1 MVQPFRRVNN
11 SLTTHIVVYVPST
24 LHAKKVSDSEF
35 KRRIAE
41 TTKFLNKLFGGSTKV
56 EAQGSYLGKGGR
68 LIKEGVAKVEGFTS
82 PSDWELKKARLHEWV
97 MTKKKSWKQEEIAIE
112 YEEDMY
118 WI

>member
-1 MVQPFRRVNN
+1 MVQPFRKVNN

-24 LHAKKVSDSEF
+24 LHTKKVSEGEF
-35 KRRIAE
+35 KRRITE
-41 TTKFLNKLFGGSTKV
+41 TTRFLNGLFGGATKV

-68 LIKEGVAKVEGFTS
+68 LIKESVAKVEGFTS
-82 PSDWELKKARLHEWV
+82 PSEWELKKSKLHAWV
-97 MTKKKSWKQEEIAIE
+97 GSKKKSWKQEEIAIE